1 MIQYES
7 TEFGV
12 NVNTLTQPLYSN
24 SKHEN
29 LASYFWSRAMLSNMG
44 ATSHMGLF
52 KCKLLKIKK
61 NYKNAA
67 PQLHEL
73 HFKCSVVTDG

>member
-12 NVNTLTQPLYSN
+12 NGNTLSQPLYNN

-29 LASYFWSRAMLSNMG
+29 LASY
-44 ATSHMGLF
+44 
-52 KCKLLKIKK
+52 LL
-61 NYKNAA
+61 
-67 PQLHEL
+67 
-73 HFKCSVVTDG
+73 V